1 MAFPSI
7 SFKPAIVVSRLI
19 TASRNWDCCRA
30 TLSCS
35 AAFSTSSSAQPANIG
50 AIGSADEM
58 GEHMHFAKDLT
69 SQILRRVR
77 VCQHRPVAAGNLGPL
92 HGIRPKGA
100 HTLDISGLAELADR
114 GPVTPI
120 QGLLQQF

>member
-1 MAFPSI
+1 
-7 SFKPAIVVSRLI
+7 
-19 TASRNWDCCRA
+19 
-30 TLSCS
+30 
-35 AAFSTSSSAQPANIG
+35 
-50 AIGSADEM
+50 
-58 GEHMHFAKDLT
+58 
-69 SQILRRVR
+69 
-77 VCQHRPVAAGNLGPL
+77 L